1 MCGLTHLLPEL
12 ACLVIKRAMFIYLS
26 IYLFYYNIVLQIW
39 QPETAPG
46 ILPHF
51 PRIQPPQLS
60 LIFLG
65 LKNIQ

>member
-51 PRIQPPQLS
+51 LS
-60 LIFLG
+60 PASTAVLNFLG